1 MGLRIVMF
9 GAPGAGKG
17 TQAAET
23 AKKYGIVHI
32 STGEIFRKNLRE
44 GTQLGLEAKKHMD
57 IGDLVPDDVTVGM
70 VKQRLAEP
78 DCEKGFILDGF
89 PRTEAQ
95 GEALSGF
102 LDEAG
107 LNLDVVINIEVNDE
121 LVIQRLSSRRQCPE
135 CGAVFNV
142 LTLCPRVEGVC
153 DQCNSK
159 LIIRPDDNPDT
170 IKNRLD
176 VYRVESAPVLDYY
189 RSRSLVSDVDGVGT
203 VSETDVEIDAV
214 LAGLRGE

>member
-1 MGLRIVMF
+1 
-9 GAPGAGKG
+9 
-17 TQAAET
+17 
-23 AKKYGIVHI
+23 
-32 STGEIFRKNLRE
+32 
-44 GTQLGLEAKKHMD
+44 
-57 IGDLVPDDVTVGM
+57 
-70 VKQRLAEP
+70 
-78 DCEKGFILDGF
+78 
-89 PRTEAQ
+89 
-95 GEALSGF
+95 
-102 LDEAG
+102 
-107 LNLDVVINIEVNDE
+107 
-121 LVIQRLSSRRQCPE
+121 
-135 CGAVFNV
+135 VFNV